1 MQNGWLIAKTRLFL
15 SRIFLLEKFHSSVL
29 NDEYLRCWIE
39 QGGKITGIH
48 QPGSIR
54 VDSTLRL
61 LPTEEFRSIRYHE
74 EVQLGED
81 GLSSR
86 IQETRLLL
94 AEQKGND
101 EGGFHGNAS
110 FRSWSWFRRLSS
122 TLRSTQQ
129 RIPTRRRESNDFAI
143 IIARIHLACD
153 SYQEYFSFHLLHW
166 WQINV
171 PDRNGRL
178 VPSKIP
184 NFWNYYVKHGFI

>member
-1 MQNGWLIAKTRLFL
+1 MVQNGRLIAKTRLFL

-86 IQETRLLL
+86 IQKTRLLL

-110 FRSWSWFRRLSS
+110 FV
-122 TLRSTQQ
+122 
-129 RIPTRRRESNDFAI
+129 IPSVKL
-143 IIARIHLACD
+143 HLAFNATEDSDSTSRKQRFCD
-153 SYQEYFSFHLLHW
+153 HNSAYPS
-166 WQINV
+166 
-171 PDRNGRL
+171 RL
-178 VPSKIP
+178 
-184 NFWNYYVKHGFI
+184 